1 MGMSASQANLGF
13 LLSRKNTIGRQLTTL
28 SNDKM
33 MLSKDMQK
41 VSKEYQEALNTKV
54 LKWSNNSGITYSDLS
69 YNNLMSPS
77 TMNGNK
83 PYLITDM
90 GGRVVVDSKY
100 QKYAE
105 MISANGAPGG
115 DWESNRAEILSS
127 LTGISA
133 DDIEKADSAKSTVLI
148 SSFQIEELKKD
159 VADAKD
165 AAYNKNT
172 VEEFCKY
179 FGNTPDNYV
188 YGTDNKGNSIQQD
201 YNLATHGSRH
211 WALGSTPSSAESALK
226 ALGQVLCNNIKNYL
240 TDDDYKKFEDAC
252 DTTCS
257 SYTFAETIG
266 TEESTAAMYKD
277 GVYAIRVDNFINQLM
292 SAYES
297 AGGESRTNEK
307 NNSIQYFMTVDKNS
321 KEYKNYLAKQA
332 ELDAAIA
339 NYDGAVDSS
348 NQIFTAEQEAQL
360 EFYDAIF
367 SSIAE
372 KGWTA
377 NANVEDSDYLN
388 QMLQNNLYTIT
399 SISREEECDC
409 EKGIHKII
417 NSYDTDIATNCSNIF
432 QVNDSDIREQ
442 ALSEY
447 EYKKNLI
454 NSKETRIDTRMQDL
468 QTEQS
473 AINQMIQGI
482 ETVRNDNVERTFSI
496 FG

>member
-1 MGMSASQANLGF
+1 MGMSSSQANLGF
-13 LLSRKNTIGRQLTTL
+13 LIDRKNAIGRQLTTL

-41 VSKEYQEALNTKV
+41 VSKEYQEALNAKV
-54 LKWSNNSGITYSDLS
+54 LKWSNNAGITYSDLS
-69 YNNLMSPS
+69 YNNLMTPS
-77 TMNGNK
+77 SMNGNK

-105 MISANGAPGG
+105 MISPNGAPGG

-133 DDIEKADSAKSTVLI
+133 DDIEKASSARSTVLT
-148 SSFQIEELKKD
+148 SGFNIEELKKE
-159 VADAKD
+159 VEAAKD
-165 AAYNKNT
+165 KAYNKNT
-172 VEEFCKY
+172 VKEFCKY
-179 FGNTPDNYV
+179 FGNTPDSYV
-188 YGTDNKGNSIQQD
+188 YGSDNKGNSIQQD
-201 YNLATHGSRH
+201 YGISDRR
-211 WALGSTPSSAESALK
+211 WSLGSTPESAKSALK
-226 ALGQVLCNNIKNYL
+226 SLGQTLCKNVKNYL
-240 TDDDYKKFEDAC
+240 TDEDYKKFEEAC
-252 DTTCS
+252 NQTCD
-257 SYTFAETIG
+257 SYVFDDKIGEET
-266 TEESTAAMYKD
+266 STAAMYKD
-277 GVYAIRVDNFINQLM
+277 GNYSIRVDNFINQLM

-297 AGGESRTNEK
+297 AGGATRTNTS
-307 NNSIQYFMTVDKNS
+307 NNETQFLTVDKNS
-321 KEYKNYLAKQA
+321 AEYKAYLAAQA
-332 ELDAAIA
+332 KLDAAVA
-339 NYDGAVDSS
+339 DYDSAVDTN
-348 NQIFTAEQEAQL
+348 NQIFTAEQEAQI
-360 EFYDAIF
+360 EFYDTIF

-377 NANVEDSDYLN
+377 NDNVEDSDYLN

-399 SISREEECDC
+399 SVSREEECDC
-409 EKGIHKII
+409 EKGIHKFI

-442 ALSEY
+442 ALAEY

-454 NSKETRIDTRMQDL
+454 NSKETRSDTRMKDL
-468 QTEQS
+468 ETEQS

-482 ETVRNDNVERTFSI
+482 ESVRNDNVERTFSI